1 MNIIF
6 GLESVTPFEER
17 YTVLELDTFVLR
29 PTNEV
34 ITAYCLVE
42 TIPVQEM
49 PAIKSLK
56 ELHSNLMAE
65 YRKCNWRYCE
75 DAIAHLTGKWGGEL
89 DSFYGEL
96 FQRVMKLKQTDLPEN
111 WTGQIEK
118 TVEVS

>member
-6 GLESVTPFEER
+6 WLKSVEAFEDR
-17 YTVLELDTFVLR
+17 YTVLELDTFLLQ

-34 ITAYCLVE
+34 VTAYCLVE

-49 PAIKSLK
+49 PAIESLK

-65 YRKCNWRYCE
+65 YRKRNWRYCE
-75 DAIAHLTGKWGGEL
+75 DAVAHLTGKWGGEL

-96 FQRVMKLKQTDLPEN
+96 LQRIMKLKQTDLSED
-111 WTGQIEK
+111 WTGQLEK
-118 TVEVS
+118 TVEVV

>member
-6 GLESVTPFEER
+6 GIESVTPFEER

-42 TIPVQEM
+42 TIPIQEM
-49 PAIKSLK
+49 PAIESLK
-56 ELHSNLMAE
+56 DQHRNLMAE
-65 YRKCNWRYCE
+65 YRKRNWRYCE

-89 DSFYGEL
+89 DSFYIEL
-96 FQRVMKLKQTDLPEN
+96 YQRVQTLKQEDLSED
-111 WTGQIEK
+111 WTGYLDRP
-118 TVEVS
+118 VEVV

>member
-6 GLESVTPFEER
+6 GLESVKSLEER
-17 YTVLELDTFVLR
+17 YTVLELDTFLLQ

-49 PAIKSLK
+49 PAIESLK
-56 ELHSNLMAE
+56 DLHSNLLAE
-65 YRKCNWRYCE
+65 YRKRNWRYCE
-75 DAIAHLTGKWGGEL
+75 DAVAHLIGKWGGEL

-96 FQRVMKLKQTDLPEN
+96 LQRIMKLKQTDLPAD
-111 WTGQIEK
+111 WTGQLEK
-118 TVEVS
+118 TVEVV

>member
-17 YTVLELDTFVLR
+17 YTVLELDTFVLH

-34 ITAYCLVE
+34 MTAFCLVE
-42 TIPVQEM
+42 TIPIQEM
-49 PAIKSLK
+49 PAVDSLK

-65 YRKCNWRYCE
+65 YRKRNWHYCE

-89 DSFYGEL
+89 NSFYTEL
-96 FQRVMKLKQTDLPEN
+96 YKRIQDLKQSDLPES
-111 WTGQIEK
+111 WTGRVDK
-118 TVEVS
+118 TVEVA